1 MTGKNWQKPV
11 VSATKTD
18 HIARNDDLPM
28 FWGDHSRFIQTR
40 GMFRPDLVVYI
51 LRNDWVM
58 YIPKS
63 IYDEKL
69 FTILGGYVVKNP
81 KAA

>member
-18 HIARNDDLPM
+18 HIARNADLPM

-40 GMFRPDLVVYI
+40 GVV
-51 LRNDWVM
+51 
-58 YIPKS
+58 
-63 IYDEKL
+63 
-69 FTILGGYVVKNP
+69 T
-81 KAA
+81 

>member
-1 MTGKNWQKPV
+1 M
-11 VSATKTD
+11 
-18 HIARNDDLPM
+18 
-28 FWGDHSRFIQTR
+28 

-51 LRNDWVM
+51 LINDWVM

-81 KAA
+81 KTA